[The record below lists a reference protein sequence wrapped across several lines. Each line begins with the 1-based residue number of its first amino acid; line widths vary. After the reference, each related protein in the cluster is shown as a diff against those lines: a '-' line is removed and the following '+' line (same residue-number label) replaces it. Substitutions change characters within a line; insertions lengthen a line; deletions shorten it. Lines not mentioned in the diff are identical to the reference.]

1 MSDAIIYGLGDKL
14 KRLREK
20 HKFTQK
26 EVAKRM
32 NIAPNTISRYE
43 NDEFAPKIENLIQFA
58 IIYNTSLDYLIGIG
72 KESYLYLHE
81 FDEKQ
86 RAFIL
91 AMIEGIKENFNY
103 GDSQNSN

>member
-1 MSDAIIYGLGDKL
+1 LGDKL
-14 KRLREK
+14 RKLREK

-32 NIAPNTISRYE
+32 KVAPNTISRYE

-58 IIYNTSLDYLIGIG
+58 IIYNTSLDYLMGIG
-72 KESYLYLHE
+72 KESYLYLYE
-81 FDEKQ
+81 FDENQ

-91 AMIEGIKENFNY
+91 QTIKGIKENFEY
-103 GDSQNSN
+103 GNLRTND

>member
-1 MSDAIIYGLGDKL
+1 MAEGIIYGLGDKL
-14 KRLREK
+14 KKLREK

-32 NIAPNTISRYE
+32 KVTPNTISRYE

-58 IIYNTSLDYLIGIG
+58 IIYNTSLDYLMGIG
-72 KESYLYLHE
+72 KESYLYLYE
-81 FDEKQ
+81 FDDNQ

-91 AMIEGIKENFNY
+91 QVIKGIKDNFDYNNSKK
-103 GDSQNSN
+103 GD